1 MQNWSQ
7 EGFVVTKIKDTVPWT
22 YQIKNLNDEP
32 VIGTFYEKKGKKT
45 SSENSEQK
53 KYLKAINYTSSGQ
66 DMTIYLIIGLIKKN
80 ESIVS

>member
-1 MQNWSQ
+1 MNQLL
-7 EGFVVTKIKDTVPWT
+7 ELFMK
-22 YQIKNLNDEP
+22 
-32 VIGTFYEKKGKKT
+32 KKGKKT